1 MNPSTPPSDWERQR
15 AFLAVL
21 EEGSLSGA
29 ARRLRLA
36 QPTVRRRIEE
46 LEAELGAALFTRSPA
61 GLTPTVMAEGLADHA
76 RAMEIAAEAFA
87 RAASADSDAAT
98 GMVRVTA
105 SEVIGIEVLPP
116 LIAEL
121 QADHPGLVIALG
133 LNNRSEDLM
142 RREAD
147 IAVRM
152 VRPTQAALL
161 AKRVGAI
168 GLGLHAHRRVLAAH
182 GEPSDLRDLRR
193 FPAIG
198 FEHETISVQQ
208 LRGLGFAM
216 RREDFA
222 FRTDSDLG
230 QLAAIRAGCG
240 VGVCQNGLGARDPNL
255 VRLLPEAFA
264 FDMETWIVTHE
275 DLRNVR
281 RIRLVF
287 DKLVEGLTAYAA
299 SA

>member
-1 MNPSTPPSDWERQR
+1 MSQIPQPSDWERQR

-46 LEAELGAALFTRSPA
+46 LEAELGVALFTRSPA
-61 GLTPTVMAEGLADHA
+61 GLTPTRVAEDLADHA
-76 RAMEIAAEAFA
+76 RAMAIAADAFA
-87 RAASADSDAAT
+87 RAASAA
-98 GMVRVTA
+98 GVVRITA

-116 LIAEL
+116 LLAEL
-121 QADHPGLVIALG
+121 QAEHAGLVIALG

-152 VRPTQAALL
+152 VRPTQATLL
-161 AKRVGAI
+161 AKRVGNI
-168 GLGLHAHRRVLAAH
+168 GLGLHAHRRFIEAR
-182 GEPSDLRDLRR
+182 GEPASLRDLKR
-193 FPAIG
+193 FPVIG
-198 FEHETISVQQ
+198 FEHETVSVQQ
-208 LRGLGFAM
+208 LRSLGFDL
-216 RREDFA
+216 RGEDFA

-230 QLAAIRAGCG
+230 HLAAIRAGCG
-240 VGVCQNGLGARDPNL
+240 IGVCQNGLGARDPHL